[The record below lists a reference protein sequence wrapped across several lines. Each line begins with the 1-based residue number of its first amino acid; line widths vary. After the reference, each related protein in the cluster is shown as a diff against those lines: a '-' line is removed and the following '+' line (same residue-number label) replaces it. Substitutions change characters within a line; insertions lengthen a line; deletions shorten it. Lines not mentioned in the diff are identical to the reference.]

1 MGKLN
6 FQENF
11 SLVTAILPKES
22 AMEIFDKAIPTFI
35 HTDILINA
43 RGVYYKDKWYQ
54 KFTPSISPEQT
65 VLEMLVP
72 DRYASSLMDNIAA
85 CANLH
90 NSGTGAVYSVKCGKV
105 LFLNPPDFSNSVE
118 SISFDPI
125 HYKKN
130 LTAIFCI
137 IQKNMAEGVA
147 FAAMRAGSP
156 GPTITYGRGHGVRD
170 KLGLLRIAISPEKE
184 LIRVVVDHY
193 DAEVVFEAMVSQG
206 KLDTPGMGFIY
217 MMDVDSG
224 LINIS
229 SLVYAKNELANLRQ
243 IIKSIDEL
251 KGSSAWRTQGDNNPK
266 KQRKLLHDLTCLTC
280 VVERGKSDSLVK
292 TALDNGA
299 PGASITFGMERGG
312 GKQQLGS
319 TVSVNREMEIIE
331 MNVSNDMVDNLIEA
345 MMETAASEDN
355 KEIYF
360 YTCHVNKALTYI
372 GY

>member
-11 SLVTAILPKES
+11 SMVTAILPKES
-22 AMEIFDKAIPTFI
+22 AMDIFDKAIPAFI
-35 HTDILINA
+35 HTDLLISA
-43 RGVYYKDKWYQ
+43 RGVFYKDKWYQ
-54 KFTPSISPEQT
+54 RFTPSISPEQT

-72 DRYASSLMDNIAA
+72 EKYVKSLMDNIAS

-90 NSGTGAVYSVKCGKV
+90 NSETGAIYTVKCGKV
-105 LFLNPPDFSNSVE
+105 LFLNTPDFSHSVE
-118 SISFDPI
+118 NISTDI
-125 HYKKN
+125 VQYKSNMK
-130 LTAIFCI
+130 AIFCI
-137 IQKNMAEGVA
+137 IQRNMAEGVA

-193 DAEVVFEAMVSQG
+193 DADVVFEAMVSQG

-217 MMDVDSG
+217 MIDVDSG

-251 KGSSAWRTQGDNNPK
+251 KGSSAWRTQGDSNPK
-266 KQRKLLHDLTCLTC
+266 KQRKLLNNLTCLTC
-280 VVERGKSDSLVK
+280 VSERGKSDSLVQ
-292 TALDNGA
+292 TAINNGA
-299 PGASITFGMERGG
+299 PGASITYGMERGG
-312 GKQQLGS
+312 DKLNIGS
-319 TVSVNREMEIIE
+319 SVSVNREMEIIE
-331 MNVSNDMVDNLIEA
+331 MYVSNDIVDNLIEA
-345 MMETAASEDN
+345 IIETAESENN

-360 YTCHVNKALTYI
+360 YTYHVDKALTYI
-372 GY
+372 ER